1 MIKIVLLNKHF
12 LLRLNTNSER
22 IATKQKR
29 TKCHKHFF
37 LDKKSFGFKRMQD
50 IGTTD
55 ARHRLFVGPSFF
67 TVLQRG
73 AFFKALEIPPIFA
86 DKGDEAISSTSF
98 SSSFPTLTICARN
111 VSRDTKV
118 LPLRGGV
125 GLATNVSGFIELRG
139 GVIMTATDTLDI
151 SEEPGQ
157 Q

>member
-29 TKCHKHFF
+29 TTCHKYFSG
-37 LDKKSFGFKRMQD
+37 DKESFGFKRMQD

-98 SSSFPTLTICARN
+98 SSSFPTLPNALAGC
-111 VSRDTKV
+111 
-118 LPLRGGV
+118 GV
-125 GLATNVSGFIELRG
+125 GDTIFVRVSAVPSFAVPLPICHL
-139 GVIMTATDTLDI
+139 
-151 SEEPGQ
+151 
-157 Q
+157 